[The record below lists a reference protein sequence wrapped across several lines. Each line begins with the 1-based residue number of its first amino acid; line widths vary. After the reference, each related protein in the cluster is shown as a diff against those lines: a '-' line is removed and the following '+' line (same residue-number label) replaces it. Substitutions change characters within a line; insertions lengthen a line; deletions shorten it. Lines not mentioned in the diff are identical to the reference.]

1 MAAARNG
8 SGHMQATATAQAEP
22 DESSLT
28 KPKSTALLT
37 LGAIGVV
44 FGDIGTSPLYAM
56 KESFVGH
63 HPLAVDPINVFGVLS
78 IVFWS
83 LMLIVTVKYVAIIMR
98 ADNKGEGGS
107 LALLAL
113 ISRRVE
119 AGRWSAGLTMLGIFA
134 TALFF
139 GDAMIT
145 PAISV
150 LSAVE
155 GLEVINPSFERFVI
169 PAAVAILIGLFMV
182 QRRGTEKVGAIFG
195 PIVLFYFIVL
205 TVLGVQSIVQTPQ
218 ILGAL
223 SPHWAVAFFL
233 RDPHLAFLALGSI
246 VLAVT
251 GAETLYADMG
261 HFGRKPISLAWIAA
275 AFPALMIN
283 YLGQGALMLRNPAAA
298 EQPFYLLAS
307 GDFLIPLVILATMA
321 TIIASQAVI
330 TGAFSVISSAV
341 QLGFLPRL
349 KVLHT
354 SETAQGQIYMP
365 MVNWA
370 LLGAV
375 LLLVLTFRSST
386 NLGAAYGIAV
396 TGTMF
401 ITTVMMGVVLTQL
414 WNWPKWVALILV
426 ALFGLIDALYFTSNL
441 TKIAEGGWFPLLVG
455 LIAFTLLTTWAR
467 GRKLVRAKMDDGAL
481 PVAVFVKSVAKG
493 IHRVGGTAVYLSS
506 SAQGIPASLLHNL
519 KHNQVLHERILLVT
533 VAVQDVPVWRS
544 KERVLVEDLGC
555 GMQRIILRYGF
566 TEDPDVPAALSEV
579 KELGKLEPMRTS
591 YFISRETILPSD
603 RGGMAQWRERM
614 FAWLVRNS
622 AAPMD
627 YFKLPT
633 NRVVELGSQ
642 VEI

>member
-1 MAAARNG
+1 
-8 SGHMQATATAQAEP
+8 MQATEVAEVSGDECSRAQPKKKTAILA
-22 DESSLT
+22 
-28 KPKSTALLT
+28 

-44 FGDIGTSPLYAM
+44 FGDIGTSPLYAL

-63 HPLAVDPINVFGVLS
+63 HPLVADQANVFGVLS

-83 LMLIVTVKYVAIIMR
+83 LMLIVTVKYVTIIMR

-113 ISRRVE
+113 ISRRVS

-155 GLEVINPSFERFVI
+155 GLEVINPAFERFVI
-169 PAAVAILIGLFMV
+169 PASVVILIGLFMV
-182 QRRGTEKVGAIFG
+182 QRRGTEKVGAVFG
-195 PIVLFYFIVL
+195 PIVLVYFAVL
-205 TVLGVQSIVQTPQ
+205 VVLGLNSIRQSPD
-218 ILGAL
+218 ILWAL
-223 SPHWAVAFFL
+223 SPHWGFNFFL
-233 RDPHLAFLALGSI
+233 RDPSLAFLALGSI

-261 HFGRKPISLAWIAA
+261 HFGRAPIRLAWMAV

-283 YLGQGALMLRNPAAA
+283 YLGQSALLLRNPAAA
-298 EQPFYLLAS
+298 EQPFYLLAPPE
-307 GDFLIPLVILATMA
+307 LLLPLVILATAA

-330 TGAFSVISSAV
+330 TGAFSVISNAV

-349 KVLHT
+349 KVLQT
-354 SETAQGQIYMP
+354 SATAQGQIYLP
-365 MVNWA
+365 MVNWT
-370 LLGAV
+370 LLVAVV
-375 LLLVLTFRSST
+375 LLVVTFGSST

-401 ITTVMMGVVLTQL
+401 ITTVMMGVVLTEL
-414 WNWPKWVALILV
+414 WKWPRWIAVALV
-426 ALFGLIDALYFTSNL
+426 VFFGLIDLLYFTSNL
-441 TKIAEGGWFPLLVG
+441 TKIADGGWFPLLIG

-467 GRKLVRAKMDDGAL
+467 GRTLVRAKMADGAL

-544 KERVLVEDLGC
+544 KERALVEDLGC
-555 GMQRIILRYGF
+555 GMQRITLRYGF
-566 TEDPDVPAALSEV
+566 TEDPDVPAALGAV
-579 KELGKLEPMRTS
+579 KALGKLDPMRTS
-591 YFISRETILPSD
+591 YFISRETILPSV
-603 RGGMAQWRERM
+603 RGGMAHWRERM

-622 AAPMD
+622 ATPMD
-627 YFKLPT
+627 FFNLPP

>member
-1 MAAARNG
+1 MAAARPG
-8 SGHMQATATAQAEP
+8 SAQMHTTAIAQA
-22 DESSLT
+22 DTDDSSLA
-28 KPKSTALLT
+28 KPKSTAVLA

-44 FGDIGTSPLYAM
+44 FGDIGTSPLYAL

-63 HPLAVDPINVFGVLS
+63 HPLAVDAANVFGVLS

-113 ISRRVE
+113 ISRRVGP
-119 AGRWSAGLTMLGIFA
+119 GRWSASLTMLGIFA

-145 PAISV
+145 PAMSV

-155 GLEVINPSFERFVI
+155 GIEVVNPSFERFVI
-169 PAAVAILIGLFMV
+169 PASVAILIGLFLV
-182 QRRGTEKVGAIFG
+182 QRRGTEKVGAVFG
-195 PIVLFYFIVL
+195 PIVLFYFLVL
-205 TVLGVQSIVQTPQ
+205 TVLGVQSILQTPQ

-261 HFGRKPISLAWIAA
+261 HFGRRPIRLAWIAA

-354 SETAQGQIYMP
+354 SETAQGQIYLP
-365 MVNWA
+365 MVNWT
-370 LLGAV
+370 LLAAV

-414 WNWPKWVALILV
+414 WHWPKWVALVLV
-426 ALFGLIDALYFTSNL
+426 ALFALIDALYFTSNL

-455 LIAFTLLTTWAR
+455 VIAFTLLTTWAR
-467 GRKLVRAKMDDGAL
+467 GRMLVLNRRGEDNL
-481 PVAVFVKSVAKG
+481 PVPVFVKSVAKG
-493 IHRVGGTAVYLSS
+493 IHRVSGTAIYLSA
-506 SAQGIPASLLHNL
+506 SAEGIPASLLHNL

-533 VAVQDVPVWRS
+533 VSVQDVPVWRS
-544 KERVLVEDLGC
+544 ERAAIEELGC
-555 GMQRIILRYGF
+555 GLQRVILRYGF
-566 TEDPDVPAALSEV
+566 TEDPDVPAALNATTT
-579 KELGKLEPMRTS
+579 LGKLDPMRTS
-591 YFISRETILPSD
+591 YFISRETILPS
-603 RGGMAQWRERM
+603 RNRGMALWRERI
-614 FAWLVRNS
+614 FAWMVRNS
-622 AAPMD
+622 ATPMD
-627 YFKLPT
+627 FFKLPT